1 MSIEDKEVSFTIAQ
15 INELLAELGKIPY
28 VHSAHLIAGIKSIA
42 EPQVQPAVTIT
53 PAETETPAE

>member
-1 MSIEDKEVSFTIAQ
+1 MSIEDKVVSFTIAQ

-28 VHSAHLIAGIKSIA
+28 VHSAHLISGIKSIA

-53 PAETETPAE
+53 PAETPAE